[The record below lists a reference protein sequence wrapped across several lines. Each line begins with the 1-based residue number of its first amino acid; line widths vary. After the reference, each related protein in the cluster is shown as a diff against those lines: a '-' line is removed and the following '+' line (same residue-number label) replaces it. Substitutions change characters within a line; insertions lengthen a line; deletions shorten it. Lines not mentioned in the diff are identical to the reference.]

1 MLITCSIKRNTRLGV
16 FLAIAAY
23 GVLTSIANAAAQNA
37 PFVPVTVHLNSGEIL
52 QAHTQTGQTIL
63 KIIRPKA
70 MPLTLALGRDSTVG
84 PSEQVYAL
92 NVIGDIPGN
101 ALIESD
107 TYWST
112 PGGLSMC
119 QSGQEQFLR
128 VITMARQTAREAL
141 RLKIGSCINNVQL
154 ASPGIQWSPKTG
166 LLQIHWL
173 LGPDGKEHPD
183 DQTYRIT
190 QTGQVQQEKS
200 P

>member
-1 MLITCSIKRNTRLGV
+1 V
-16 FLAIAAY
+16 AY
-23 GVLTSIANAAAQNA
+23 GVVTCLANATAQSAAVG
-37 PFVPVTVHLNSGEIL
+37 PITVHLNSGEIL

-63 KIIRPKA
+63 KIIPPKA
-70 MPLTLALGRDSTVG
+70 APLTLALGRDSTVSV
-84 PSEQVYAL
+84 SEPVYAL
-92 NVIGDIPGN
+92 NIIGDIPGS
-101 ALIESD
+101 ALVESD
-107 TYWST
+107 TYWSM

-128 VITMARQTAREAL
+128 VITITKHKAREAL

-173 LGPDGKEHPD
+173 LGPDGKEQPD

-190 QTGQVQQEKS
+190 ETGQVQPRTS
-200 P
+200 H